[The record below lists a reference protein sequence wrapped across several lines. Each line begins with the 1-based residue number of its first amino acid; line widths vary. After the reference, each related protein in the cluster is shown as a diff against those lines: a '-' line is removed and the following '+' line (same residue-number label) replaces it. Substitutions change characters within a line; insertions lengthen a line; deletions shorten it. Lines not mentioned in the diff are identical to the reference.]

1 MSDFA
6 AFVAID
12 LADKEHDLCLY
23 DAASGQR
30 EKSKLKQSPEV
41 ISEWA
46 TRLRARFSGHKVAV
60 CLEQS
65 RCPLIYAL
73 LKYDFFIIFP
83 VSPKTLAKYRE
94 AFTPSRAKDDPS
106 DAALMLELVMVHRD
120 RLRQWRPD
128 SEQTR
133 TLQLLVEHR
142 RRLIGDRTRISN
154 RMTALLKA
162 YFPQALGW
170 FPDLRTNLAC
180 DFLLRWPSLEALKGV
195 RRSTLLKFF
204 REHNSVRQQKLEERV
219 CSIRESVPL
228 TTDRAVIRSSVLMI
242 RALAAQ
248 MKTTIAAVKEFDRQ
262 IEQLCAE
269 HQDFALFSSLPGAG
283 EVYASR
289 LLAAMG
295 TDRERWRS
303 AAEVAR
309 YTGVA
314 PVVERSGQSMWVRW
328 RYFCPKFLRQSW

>member
-12 LADKEHDLCLY
+12 WADKQHDLCLC
-23 DAASGQR
+23 DTASGQR
-30 EKSKLKQSPEV
+30 EKSKLKQSPEA

-46 TRLRARFSGHKVAV
+46 TQLRARFGGQKVAV

-65 RCPLIYAL
+65 RGPLIYAL

-83 VSPKTLAKYRE
+83 VSPKTMAKYRE

-106 DAALMLELVMVHRD
+106 DAALMLELLMVHRD

-133 TLQLLVEHR
+133 TLQLQVEHR

-170 FPDLRTNLAC
+170 LPDLRTNLAC

-195 RRSTLLKFF
+195 RRTTLLKFF
-204 REHNSVRQQKLEERV
+204 CEHNSVRKQKLEERV

-242 RALAAQ
+242 RALA
-248 MKTTIAAVKEFDRQ
+248 
-262 IEQLCAE
+262 
-269 HQDFALFSSLPGAG
+269 
-283 EVYASR
+283 
-289 LLAAMG
+289 
-295 TDRERWRS
+295 
-303 AAEVAR
+303 
-309 YTGVA
+309 
-314 PVVERSGQSMWVRW
+314 QSMALNRIL
-328 RYFCPKFLRQSW
+328 CK